1 MTSENDIFSQNF
13 YYHVT
18 RENDIG
24 DFNLMKKFCLP
35 SCKQRWVSAA
45 ALTTDGQS
53 LICGD
58 RAGTVHVYNW
68 GELGD
73 KVRAIPNKKWG

>member
-1 MTSENDIFSQNF
+1 MIIFQNL

-45 ALTTDGQS
+45 ALTTDGRS

-58 RAGTVHVYNW
+58 RAGTIHVYNW